1 MTEYSVTWLDYELPT
16 GKKFSVAVC
25 GYSGKIKH
33 MYLGIDTIRRM
44 FIKQVNVEGTS
55 CSSAQHCLALGC
67 PLNKTPREHLVHM
80 LDMHDDE
87 PLDEKT
93 SELWG
98 TESTVDSL
106 VKFAEEMNQALPKE
120 LHKDAE
126 TEQ

>member
-1 MTEYSVTWLDYELPT
+1 MAEYPVTWLDYELPT
-16 GKKFSVAVC
+16 GRKFSVAVC
-25 GYSGKIKH
+25 GYSGIIKH
-33 MYLGIDTIRRM
+33 MYLGTDTIRRT
-44 FIKQVNVEGTS
+44 FIRQVMVEGTI

-67 PLNKTPREHLVHM
+67 SLNKTPREHLAHM

-93 SELWG
+93 SEIWG

-120 LHKDAE
+120 LQKE
-126 TEQ
+126 TKTEQ

>member
-1 MTEYSVTWLDYELPT
+1 MVEYLVTWVDYELPT

-33 MYLGIDTIRRM
+33 MYLGTDALRRTFIR
-44 FIKQVNVEGTS
+44 QLTVEGAQ

-67 PLNKTPREHLVHM
+67 PLNNTPREHLAHM

-93 SELWG
+93 SEIWG

-120 LHKDAE
+120 LQKE
-126 TEQ
+126 TKTEQ